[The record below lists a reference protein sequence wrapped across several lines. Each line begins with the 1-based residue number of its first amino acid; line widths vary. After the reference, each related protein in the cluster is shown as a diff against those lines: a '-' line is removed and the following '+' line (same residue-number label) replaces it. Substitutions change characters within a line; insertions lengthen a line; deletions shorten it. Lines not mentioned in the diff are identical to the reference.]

1 MGGNWPDGMARYVI
15 HIGYGK
21 TGTTA
26 LQRFL
31 AANRASLR
39 KHGIVYPEFWRDGV
53 AVGIDNHN
61 VLGRAL
67 DNAGGWPRLSAKEC
81 FRQFEAQ
88 RTAETGCHT
97 VLLSGETIL
106 GRPFP
111 YPGAEAFQKAQH
123 EKISKLRELVT
134 GHDTRIL
141 VYLRRQD
148 HWVESS
154 LNQNIKYGGILRGG
168 AGWSNEEYLEISAP
182 RLDYAA
188 VLDQWAAQFGAEN
201 IDVGVF
207 EKGQLVNGNIID
219 DVLNRFGLTRHDGFE
234 VPETNVRTENP
245 ALSRDVV
252 EVKRMLNRV
261 SRPKY
266 EERFLAEALMEVS
279 RDMAA
284 DDQARSYPI
293 IDTST
298 RRALLDRY
306 ADANRDVARRY
317 LGRADGVLF
326 EEPPPDEAAA
336 VDDYP
341 GLTGE
346 AVVEIQWRLL
356 RKRRS
361 AAGRW
366 KLFREWS
373 AQKLRRRARLH
384 AVVRALRRATGLTG
398 EASLSGERRDAA

>member
-1 MGGNWPDGMARYVI
+1 MGGNGSDGMARYVI

-26 LQRFL
+26 LQTFL

-39 KHGIVYPEFWRDGV
+39 KHGIVYPEFRRDGV
-53 AVGIDNHN
+53 ALGFDNHN
-61 VLGRAL
+61 VLGLAL
-67 DNAGGWPRLSAKEC
+67 DNAGGWPRLSAEEC

-88 RTAETGCHT
+88 RTAAAGCHT
-97 VLLSGETIL
+97 VLLSGESIL

-111 YPGAEAFQKAQH
+111 YPSAEVFRKAQN
-123 EKISKLRELVT
+123 EKISKLRKLVAEHET
-134 GHDTRIL
+134 TIL

-148 HWVESS
+148 HWIESS
-154 LNQNIKYGGILRGG
+154 LNQSIKYGGLIPGG
-168 AGWSNEEYLEISAP
+168 AGWSNEQYLEIIAP

-188 VLDQWAAQFGAEN
+188 VLDQWAAYFGAEN
-201 IDVGVF
+201 IEVGVF
-207 EKGQLVNGNIID
+207 EKDQLVNGNIID
-219 DVLNRFGLTRHDGFE
+219 DVLDRFGLTRHDGFE

-261 SRPKY
+261 SRPKF

-284 DDQARSYPI
+284 DGRARTYPI
-293 IDTST
+293 IDSSC
-298 RRALLDRY
+298 RRALLERY
-306 ADANRDVARRY
+306 AAANQDVARLY
-317 LGRADGVLF
+317 LDRADGVLF
-326 EEPPPDEAAA
+326 HEPLPDDSAAA
-336 VDDYP
+336 DDYP
-341 GLTGE
+341 GLSSET
-346 AVVEIQWRLL
+346 AVEIHWRLR

-373 AQKLRRRARLH
+373 AQHLRRRPRLH

-398 EASLSGERRDAA
+398 EASLSGRPRDAS